1 MMIHMGITYP
11 FSDNRGYMPVTFEE
25 VQQHKSFMVLMIW
38 KPRQQKNIAVC
49 FLPMRY
55 LLWIIMIFCAAH

>member
-1 MMIHMGITYP
+1 MMIHTGITYP

-25 VQQHKSFMVLMIW
+25 VQQHKKFHGIDDLETTTA
-38 KPRQQKNIAVC
+38 KNIAVC